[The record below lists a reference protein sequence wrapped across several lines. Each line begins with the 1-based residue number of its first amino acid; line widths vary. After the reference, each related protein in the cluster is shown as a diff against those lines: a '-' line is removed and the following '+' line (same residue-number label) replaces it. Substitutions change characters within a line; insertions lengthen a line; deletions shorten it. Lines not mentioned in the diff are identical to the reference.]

1 MSTDINAQAC
11 RASNGAIT
19 SGAIGR
25 LTTASQCSADASEE
39 LLAAERLSDVII
51 GTSV

>member
-11 RASNGAIT
+11 RASDGAIT

-25 LTTASQCSADASEE
+25 LTTAPQCSAYASEE

-51 GTSV
+51 GTSI